1 MQDFTKLMI
10 WQRSHS
16 LTLNIYR
23 VSRGFPKDE
32 RLALTYQIRKA
43 AYSVPTNIAEG
54 CGRRT
59 VPQFKNFL
67 DIAAG
72 SATELHYQLILSK
85 DLLYIDTPVAEAL
98 ITEAIEIKKM
108 IYGFMDKL

>member
-1 MQDFTKLMI
+1 MQDFTKLII
-10 WQRSHS
+10 WQRSHL
-16 LTLNIYR
+16 LTLSIYS
-23 VSRGFPKDE
+23 VSKSFPKEE
-32 RLALTYQIRKA
+32 RMALTYQIRKS

-59 VPQFKNFL
+59 IPQFKNFL

-85 DLLYIDTPVAEAL
+85 DLLYINPPTAQTL
-98 ITEAIEIKKM
+98 ITEAIEIKRM